1 MTVAETLPAMP
12 FERTSVLE
20 IAPMYRLLR
29 DVRPLT
35 RVRTPAGDVAWLA
48 TGYDVVRE
56 LLVDDRLGRAHPDP
70 ERAPRFSNSALFLGG
85 SIGNYETEKADNAR
99 MRRLLTPAFMVKRMN
114 ALRPAI
120 QGIVDGALDRL
131 VATTPPAD
139 LHAAVSFVVPVMAI
153 CQLLGVPEEDRD
165 RFGAWTQQSMNM
177 WDRDKAAEGHELLA
191 RYMAALIERK
201 REHPAED
208 VISDL
213 VAAQRQDDRFNVR
226 TMIQLC
232 VALLMAG
239 HETTVARID
248 LGTVLLLTHPD
259 QLDALRED
267 PSLAAAAVEE
277 ILRVAAPTLGVLS
290 RYATDEIVM
299 AGETIQAGELV
310 LISTDAA
317 NRDDS
322 AFDEP
327 ARFDIRRA
335 QHQHVTFGHGPHFC
349 LGAGLARVELQSVFG
364 TLFRRLPSLRLAVPL
379 EELRLRDDTPLGG
392 LSHLPVTW

>member
-12 FERTSVLE
+12 FERPGVLE

-29 DVRPLT
+29 DERPLT

-56 LLVDDRLGRAHPDP
+56 LLLDDRLGRAHPDP
-70 ERAPRFSNSALFLGG
+70 ERAPRFSNSAMFLGG

-114 ALRPAI
+114 TLRPAI

-177 WDRDKAAEGHELLA
+177 WDREKAAEGHRLLA
-191 RYMAALIERK
+191 GYMAALIERK

-213 VAAQRQDDRFNVR
+213 VAAQRHDGRFSER

-267 PSLAAAAVEE
+267 PSLAALAVEE

-290 RYATDEIVM
+290 RYATDEIEI
-299 AGETIQAGELV
+299 AGGTIQAGELV

-335 QHQHVTFGHGPHFC
+335 QNQHVTFGHGPHFC